1 TICVVLVL
9 EGFVEPFA
17 VDVKRIGILHREF
30 PDAEQPRFGPGL
42 VPELGLNLIPDL
54 GELSIRV
61 QSIPRD
67 GGKDLLVGHAQGHI
81 TALPVPQA
89 KQVIAHHV
97 PATGLFPDFRGM
109 QSWEQEFLSPDAV
122 HLLSDDAYYLE
133 ADALSQRQQRIDTG
147 SQ

>member
-1 TICVVLVL
+1 V
-9 EGFVEPFA
+9 
-17 VDVKRIGILHREF
+17 
-30 PDAEQPRFGPGL
+30 
-42 VPELGLNLIPDL
+42 L
-54 GELSIRV
+54 GELSMRV
-61 QSIPRD
+61 QSIARD
-67 GGKDLLVGHAQGHI
+67 RGKGLLVGHAQGDI

-133 ADALSQRQQRIDTG
+133 ADALSQRQEMNRIRSEEHTSELQSLTNLVCRLLLEKKKYELLEDELHR
-147 SQ
+147 SP